1 MKDLKEKKT
10 MFNRFVCKTGIVG
23 FSLFFA
29 VLTHGTTSAA
39 QQTINAELSTAPN
52 VPSPIKRNTSAMV
65 VVNLEAKE
73 YVGTLAKGVQ
83 YKFWSFNGTVP
94 GPMIRVRQGDTVKVN
109 LTNPRGN
116 AFSHNIDLHAV
127 NGPGGGALDVVYPGK
142 EAAFEFK
149 ALVPGLYIYHCA
161 SPTPNIPTHIAN
173 GMYGLVLVEP
183 EKGMPQV
190 DKEFYVMESEF
201 FTQPSDKDGFYVLSM
216 EKGAAENADHVVFNG
231 HAEALM
237 GDNALQARVGNRVR
251 IYFGNIGPN
260 SASSFHVIGEIFDKV
275 YVEGAIGG
283 AINRNVQTTLVP
295 SAGAVIVEFKVDVP
309 GSYVLVDHSIF
320 RVFKGAIGLLNVTGP
335 ENPQIYKILKK

>member
-1 MKDLKEKKT
+1 

-29 VLTHGTTSAA
+29 ILAHGTTSAA

-52 VPSPIKRNTSAMV
+52 VPPPVKRSTSARV

-73 YVGTLAKGVQ
+73 YVGTLAEGVK
-83 YKFWSFNGTVP
+83 YEFWSFNGTLP

-109 LTNPRGN
+109 LNNPKDN
-116 AFSHNIDLHAV
+116 AFPHNIDLHAV
-127 NGPGGGALDVVYPGK
+127 NGPGGGAAIGAIAPGK
-142 EAAFEFK
+142 DAAFEFK

-161 SPTPNIPTHIAN
+161 SPVPNIPTHIAN
-173 GMYGLVLVEP
+173 GMYGLILVEP
-183 EKGMPQV
+183 EKGIPQV

-201 FTQPSDKDGFYVLSM
+201 FTQPSDKEGVYKLSM
-216 EKGAAENADHVVFNG
+216 DKALAEHADRVVFNG
-231 HAEALM
+231 HAGALM
-237 GDNALQARVGNRVR
+237 GDSALQAKVGDRVR

-275 YVEGAIGG
+275 YVEGAIDGL
-283 AINRNVQTTLVP
+283 INRNVQTTLVP
-295 SAGAVIVEFKVDVP
+295 SAGAAIVEFKVDVP

-320 RVFKGAIGLLNVTGP
+320 RVAKGAIGLLNVTGP
-335 ENPQIYKILKK
+335 ENPQVFNILKK